1 MPAEYKALKSQVGE
15 RLQAHSEI
23 LESVVL
29 ENVQLKGRLQ
39 QIEQQNA
46 TILEAAEVLKEISEH
61 PRLRQALRESAL
73 ERE

>member
-61 PRLRQALRESAL
+61 PRLRQALRESTL